1 VGLGQPLVS
10 GTALL
15 AVPVVGLAS
24 GALSLGEPVSAL
36 DLARFALT
44 LAGVALLAGRP
55 VGRGDRGDRDR
66 RVAAIA
72 RGQLLS

>member
-44 LAGVALLAGRP
+44 LAGVALLAGRI
-55 VGRGDRGDRDR
+55 GRGDRGDRDR